1 MKNTFKITDPENKMM
16 VSLEYEDTVEK
27 SDKEKLHKIMLI
39 ALELWEGTEKV
50 YEELQKINQTHTTNE
65 KD

>member
-50 YEELQKINQTHTTNE
+50 YEELQKINQTPTTNE